1 MKRFI
6 LNMRYLSAVLYLVV
20 SLLFASCEKAYG
32 IEMVSTPDGETTIS
46 IEVGRNAYTPQEQD
60 VVMEAVRSRR
70 QISEATFYDGVYSVT
85 FTGDRTAHLL
95 CDFFPLVST
104 DDGLVWKLNGA
115 ETGVPVQFE
124 EDGKVVLP
132 ALTPKVDFWYLG
144 DYGSPVATSSYLE
157 YDASVSETHLV
168 GLVEYQDC
176 LFVYCSDG
184 SIDSVSIIKEGFYRV
199 PDYWLEPLVEQEKR
213 VEEAITE
220 ADGNCAAFAF
230 LTDTHWGYNYKHS
243 PALIR
248 HLTEYT
254 SVSKVFFG
262 GDVITEHSANTVT
275 PVQLGL
281 DFQASFSFLGPHFYC
296 VFGNHDNNSD
306 GQPYKTVVHLTEEQV
321 CSFLQSH
328 MTELDR
334 KEGYNFYFDDPET
347 KTRYIGLDTGRYHY
361 AIFRSNCTETA
372 KFLIEALS
380 DVPENWHV
388 ITVSHIWADYKKRN
402 GVEVSEFSPF
412 YDLFLNIIHDFNARK
427 TGTFTYQKQS
437 VDYDFTESR
446 AYAECCIGGHTH
458 LNSILRSRDELPV
471 VLIGKDSMKR
481 NYITPTEGTLREQC
495 VAVFVFDYN
504 QRKIK
509 LFYVGYGDDQTID
522 FPAHE

>member
-1 MKRFI
+1 M
-6 LNMRYLSAVLYLVV
+6 SAILYLAIS
-20 SLLFASCEKAYG
+20 SLLFSSCEKAYE
-32 IEMVSTPDGETTIS
+32 IEMVSTIDGETTIS
-46 IEVGRNAYTPQEQD
+46 IQAERESYTPQEQD
-60 VVMEAVRSRR
+60 VVMEALQSRR
-70 QISEATFYDGVYSVT
+70 QISETTFFDGVYTIS
-85 FTGDRTAHLL
+85 FTGDRIAHIL
-95 CDFFPLVST
+95 CEYYPLVTT
-104 DDGLVWKLNGA
+104 DKGDVWRINGE
-115 ETGVPVQFE
+115 ETGIPVQFDD
-124 EDGKVVLP
+124 DGEIVLP
-132 ALTPKVDFWYLG
+132 SLTPKDDFWYLG
-144 DYGSPVATSSYLE
+144 DYVSPFPTSSYFE
-157 YDASVSETHLV
+157 YDTSVQGTHLA
-168 GLVEYQDC
+168 GLVEYQDH
-176 LFVYCSDG
+176 LYVYCSDG
-184 SIDSVSIIKEGFYRV
+184 SISHISIIREGFYRV
-199 PDYWLEPLVEQEKR
+199 PDYWLEHLVKQECL
-213 VEEAITE
+213 VEEAIQE
-220 ADGNCAAFAF
+220 AEGNCATFAF
-230 LTDTHWGYNYKHS
+230 ITDTHWGYNYKHS

-296 VFGNHDNNSD
+296 VLGNHDNNSD
-306 GQPYKTVVHLTEEQV
+306 GQPYNTALHLTQEQV
-321 CSFLQSH
+321 CSFLQSQ
-328 MTELDR
+328 MTVLDK
-334 KEGYNFYFDDPET
+334 KEGYNFYFDDSDT
-347 KTRYIGLDTGRYHY
+347 KTRYIGLDTGRYHLTL
-361 AIFRSNCTETA
+361 FRSNCTETA
-372 KFLIEALS
+372 EFLIEALS

-509 LFYVGYGDDQTID
+509 LFYVGYGDDQIID